1 MASLSLREAAEQTG
15 KSKVDIWRAIQDGTL
30 PAQRTNDGGFAID
43 PAELFRVFE
52 PERHERPTGQDATA
66 SLSLREAAEQ
76 TGKSKVD
83 IWRAIQDGTLPAQRT
98 DEGGFAIDPAELF
111 RVFEPE
117 RHERPTGQDAMASL
131 SLREAAE
138 QTGKSKVDIWRA
150 IQDGTLPAQRTD
162 EGGFAI
168 DPAELFRV
176 FEPERHDERPT
187 GQDAMASPEA
197 SEQPETSAPETAAT
211 DDMAVAFAALGAE
224 LKGLLEL
231 PAEAGKAGP
240 VRRKKRPRHRSV
252 T

>member
-15 KSKVDIWRAIQDGTL
+15 KSKVDIWRAI
-30 PAQRTNDGGFAID
+30 
-43 PAELFRVFE
+43 
-52 PERHERPTGQDATA
+52 H
-66 SLSLREAAEQ
+66 
-76 TGKSKVD
+76 
-83 IWRAIQDGTLPAQRT
+83 
-98 DEGGFAIDPAELF
+98 
-111 RVFEPE
+111 
-117 RHERPTGQDAMASL
+117 
-131 SLREAAE
+131 
-138 QTGKSKVDIWRA
+138 
-150 IQDGTLPAQRTD
+150 DGTLPAQRTD

-176 FEPERHDERPT
+176 FEPERHDKRRTGQDAMASLSLREAAEQTGKSKVDIWRAIHDGTLPAQRTDEGGFAIDPAELFRVFEPERHDKRRT